1 MYISMYY
8 NITVV
13 IYMEKI
19 SETCSVGWVE
29 FCTDLLAD
37 MLEQDL
43 INVIEHNFLFNLF
56 FAFLGSKTFESVKI

>member
-19 SETCSVGWVE
+19 SETCAVGWVE

-37 MLEQDL
+37 MLEQDIIKGYTISYL
-43 INVIEHNFLFNLF
+43 IYFLPSL
-56 FAFLGSKTFESVKI
+56 ALKHLKV